1 MDEMLDRCIL
11 IDDRRI
17 ELWWS
22 HQMRGADDVRSFSVT
37 LDDRELALVRWTPGM
52 PWSYGTLYQKERIRT
67 TISLSEPV
75 DAARA
80 ADLRVHVTGDV
91 CDLWGRSASGIV
103 AVPVYEPY
111 YTQFLSSRD
120 GIVVKASSEVQPLAL
135 EIVRDIVDIMLERLP
150 EVAEH
155 LRSIGAECMVFAL
168 GLDAYDVPEHRMGYL
183 LSQRDVP
190 GLGGDHDNP
199 FASVAE
205 ANVIRLLSG
214 RYTTRYHNELVFVH
228 EFAHSIH
235 QAGMDY
241 LVDRTFADRVRWTY
255 RNAVE
260 HGLWPSTYGILDFS
274 EYFAT
279 LSSIWFNAQ
288 AEGINGEWDGIR
300 GPVNMRDE
308 LRGYDPEGYAFMAD
322 IYPEK
327 LLPFPWDTNRD
338 AYHLGEERE
347 PLDFDPRFSYGGVR
361 ER

>member
-1 MDEMLDRCIL
+1 MDGMLKRAVL
-11 IDDRRI
+11 IDGRRI
-17 ELWWS
+17 ELWWER
-22 HQMRGADDVRSFSVT
+22 QMRGADDVRSFSVT
-37 LDDRELALVRWTPGM
+37 LDGRELALVNWTPGM
-52 PWSYGTLYQKERIRT
+52 PWSHGTLYQKERIRT
-67 TISLSEPV
+67 TISLCEPIDV
-75 DAARA
+75 SRA
-80 ADLRVHVTGDV
+80 SDLRVSVTGDV
-91 CDLWGRSASGIV
+91 SDLWGRSAAGLV
-103 AVPVYEPY
+103 ATPVYEPY
-111 YTQFLSSRD
+111 YTQFLTSRD
-120 GIVVKASSEVQPLAL
+120 GIKVKASPEVQPLAL

-199 FASVAE
+199 YASVAE

-241 LVDRTFADRVRWTY
+241 LDDKTYARRVRWTY
-255 RNAVE
+255 DNAVKQ
-260 HGLWPSTYGILDFS
+260 GLWPKTYGILDFS

-288 AEGINGEWDGIR
+288 AEGINGDWDGIR
-300 GPVNMRDE
+300 GPVNTRDE
-308 LRGYDPEGYAFMAD
+308 LRVYDPEGYAFMAD

-327 LLPFPWDTNRD
+327 WLPFPWDTNRD
-338 AYHLGEERE
+338 VYHLGGENE
-347 PLDFDPRFSYGGVR
+347 PLDLDRRFSYGGVR